1 MGLFS
6 KVADNMPGNSVNKDY
21 VNAQNGNA
29 LATAT
34 PVVGGQQPGA
44 YAVSGPPP
52 DLQYRLQHQPQQPQQ
67 TMQQQEKSWF
77 SKVTGA
83 ATTTTQQP
91 ASVGTPLTQ
100 SNMIPITTR
109 GPVMVSCCPS
119 CQQETRTT
127 ARTYPTMWTWIACV
141 VLFIVFWPLCWV
153 PLVLDHVSI
162 NKCNANWMISKVLL
176 VSCLR
181 YLFVY
186 TVSVRFTISF
196 PLDLLLYTNR
206 RRRRIIFASYV
217 ILRLLKSHHSMI
229 VASKQGPK
237 KSPQQSFPATG

>member
-1 MGLFS
+1 MS
-6 KVADNMPGNSVNKDY
+6 GNNVNKDY

-34 PVVGGQQPGA
+34 PVVLGQPQPGA
-44 YAVSGPPP
+44 YAISGPPP
-52 DLQYRLQHQPQQPQQ
+52 DMQYLAQHQHQQVPQQ
-67 TMQQQEKSWF
+67 TLQQEKSWF

-83 ATTTTQQP
+83 TTTTTTSQP
-91 ASVGTPLTQ
+91 SAGAPLSTT
-100 SNMIPITTR
+100 NMIPITNR

-181 YLFVY
+181 YLYVY
-186 TVSVRFTISF
+186 TVSVQFTISF